1 MPECFFLY
9 YEEIDWSMM
18 FTRAGYEIWYDPSC
32 TVYHKESQTT
42 GQNSPLRTYYIT
54 RNRLLL
60 VKRNYKGINK
70 YLSYIYLIYIVAT
83 RDINQIHP
91 PRQIRSSQNLSAKE
105 LSTINYKL
113 SINDMDFWIIL
124 YIIDWILFI
133 PVAGTVLYLGIFSVA
148 SLFTRDSVQNTAKIQ
163 NRFAIIIP
171 SHKQDNVIEQTVVS
185 ILSQD
190 YPQRMFDVV
199 VVSDHQSE
207 ITNMRLAQYPITLL
221 TPDFVESTKAKS
233 LQYAILKLPEFKIY
247 DIALVLDA
255 DNIVEQ
261 DFLTKVND
269 AFETA
274 ATKAIQMHRI
284 SRNRDTAAAR
294 MGSIFEEINNN
305 IFSFSFI
312 FTPGIPGGYLFCRVC
327 WGSVCGLTDR
337 GTLGALSLPK
347 LPGGQAVFVRWGRLW
362 QGTSRSLLLSWPP
375 SWGYRLSA
383 LGCLIPAALFWGKTF
398 LEKGSSPRPP
408 FQRLLPW
415 VRS

>member
-1 MPECFFLY
+1 
-9 YEEIDWSMM
+9 
-18 FTRAGYEIWYDPSC
+18 
-32 TVYHKESQTT
+32 
-42 GQNSPLRTYYIT
+42 
-54 RNRLLL
+54 
-60 VKRNYKGINK
+60 
-70 YLSYIYLIYIVAT
+70 
-83 RDINQIHP
+83 
-91 PRQIRSSQNLSAKE
+91 
-105 LSTINYKL
+105 
-113 SINDMDFWIIL
+113 MDFWIIL

-148 SLFTRDSVQNTAKIQ
+148 SLFTRDTIQDKAKTQ

-171 SHKQDNVIEQTVVS
+171 SYKQDSVIEQAVVS

-190 YPQRMFDVV
+190 YPQRLFDVV

-221 TPDFVESTKAKS
+221 TPDFAESTKAKS

-247 DIALVLDA
+247 DIALILDA

-305 IFSFSFI
+305 IFRKGHINMGISAALAGSGTAYDFTWFKTNVMKAKTAGEDKELEALLLKQGYFI
-312 FTPGIPGGYLFCRVC
+312 DYFDNILLYGEKKRTTSKMNEQHGR
-327 WGSVCGLTDR
+327 W
-337 GTLGALSLPK
+337 TLQQFQNLLK
-347 LPGGQAVFVRWGRLW
+347 NIRYLPGAIFRKQYDWADKLIQWMLMPRTSMIGIMMFMSILLPFIYLTLALKWWIISSAVLFFF
-362 QGTSRSLLLSWPP
+362 
-375 SWGYRLSA
+375 A
-383 LGCLIPAALFWGKTF
+383 LATPDYLVDEMWDRTF
-398 LEKGSSPRPP
+398 LRSPFVTLWGIISTKFLNKKKRTN
-408 FQRLLPW
+408 
-415 VRS
+415 

>member
-1 MPECFFLY
+1 
-9 YEEIDWSMM
+9 
-18 FTRAGYEIWYDPSC
+18 
-32 TVYHKESQTT
+32 
-42 GQNSPLRTYYIT
+42 
-54 RNRLLL
+54 
-60 VKRNYKGINK
+60 
-70 YLSYIYLIYIVAT
+70 
-83 RDINQIHP
+83 
-91 PRQIRSSQNLSAKE
+91 
-105 LSTINYKL
+105 
-113 SINDMDFWIIL
+113 MDFWILL

-148 SLFTRDSVQNTAKIQ
+148 SLFSKNTVQDKAKSQ

-171 SHKQDNVIEQTVVS
+171 SHKQDSVIEQAVVS

-190 YPQRMFDVV
+190 YPQRLFDVV

-221 TPDFVESTKAKS
+221 TPDFAESTKAKS

-247 DIALVLDA
+247 DIAIVLDA

-305 IFSFSFI
+305 IFRKGHINMGISAALAGSGTAYDFTWFKTNVMKAKTAGEDKELEALLLKQGYFI
-312 FTPGIPGGYLFCRVC
+312 DYFDNILLYGEKKRTTSKMNEQHGR
-327 WGSVCGLTDR
+327 W
-337 GTLGALSLPK
+337 TLQQFQNLLK
-347 LPGGQAVFVRWGRLW
+347 NIRYLPGAFIRKQYDWADKLIQWMLMPRTSMIGIMMFMSVLLPFIYLTLAVKWWIV
-362 QGTSRSLLLSWPP
+362 S
-375 SWGYRLSA
+375 SA
-383 LGCLIPAALFWGKTF
+383 VLFFFALATPDYLVDEMWDRTF
-398 LEKGSSPRPP
+398 LRSP
-408 FQRLLPW
+408 FVTLW
-415 VRS
+415 GIISTKFFNKKKETN

>member
-1 MPECFFLY
+1 
-9 YEEIDWSMM
+9 
-18 FTRAGYEIWYDPSC
+18 
-32 TVYHKESQTT
+32 
-42 GQNSPLRTYYIT
+42 
-54 RNRLLL
+54 
-60 VKRNYKGINK
+60 
-70 YLSYIYLIYIVAT
+70 
-83 RDINQIHP
+83 
-91 PRQIRSSQNLSAKE
+91 
-105 LSTINYKL
+105 
-113 SINDMDFWIIL
+113 MDFWILL

-148 SLFTRDSVQNTAKIQ
+148 SLFTRDTIQNKAKIQ

-171 SHKQDNVIEQTVVS
+171 SHKQDKVIEQAVVS

-190 YPQRMFDVV
+190 YPQRLFDVV

-221 TPDFVESTKAKS
+221 TPDFAESTKAKS

-247 DIALVLDA
+247 DIALILDA

-305 IFSFSFI
+305 IFRKGHINLGISAALAGSGTAYDFTWFKTNVMKAKTAGEDKELEALLLKQGYFI
-312 FTPGIPGGYLFCRVC
+312 DYFDNILLYGEKKRTTSTMNEQHGR
-327 WGSVCGLTDR
+327 W
-337 GTLGALSLPK
+337 TLQQFQNLLK
-347 LPGGQAVFVRWGRLW
+347 NIRYLPGAFLRKQYDWADKLIQWMLMPRTSMIGIMMLMSIILPFIYLTLALKWWIISSAVLFFF
-362 QGTSRSLLLSWPP
+362 
-375 SWGYRLSA
+375 A
-383 LGCLIPAALFWGKTF
+383 LATPDYLVDEMWDRTF
-398 LEKGSSPRPP
+398 LRSP
-408 FQRLLPW
+408 FVTLWGIISTKFLNKNKKNQLNKQ
-415 VRS
+415 

>member
-1 MPECFFLY
+1 
-9 YEEIDWSMM
+9 
-18 FTRAGYEIWYDPSC
+18 
-32 TVYHKESQTT
+32 
-42 GQNSPLRTYYIT
+42 
-54 RNRLLL
+54 
-60 VKRNYKGINK
+60 
-70 YLSYIYLIYIVAT
+70 
-83 RDINQIHP
+83 
-91 PRQIRSSQNLSAKE
+91 
-105 LSTINYKL
+105 
-113 SINDMDFWIIL
+113 MDFWIIL

-148 SLFTRDSVQNTAKIQ
+148 SLFNRDTIQDKAKTQ

-171 SHKQDNVIEQTVVS
+171 SYKQDSVIEQAVVS

-190 YPQRMFDVV
+190 YPQRLFDVV

-221 TPDFVESTKAKS
+221 TPDFAESTKAKS

-247 DIALVLDA
+247 DIALILDA

-305 IFSFSFI
+305 IFRKGHINMGISAALAGSGTAYDFTWFKANVMKAKTAGEDKELEALLLKQGYFI
-312 FTPGIPGGYLFCRVC
+312 DYFDNILLYGEKKRTTSKMNEQHGR
-327 WGSVCGLTDR
+327 W
-337 GTLGALSLPK
+337 TLQQFQNLLK
-347 LPGGQAVFVRWGRLW
+347 NIRYLPGAFLRKQYDWADKLIQWMLMPRTSMIGIMMFMSILLPFIYLTLAVKWWIVSSTVLFFF
-362 QGTSRSLLLSWPP
+362 
-375 SWGYRLSA
+375 A
-383 LGCLIPAALFWGKTF
+383 LATPDYLVDEMWDRTF
-398 LEKGSSPRPP
+398 LRSP
-408 FQRLLPW
+408 FVTLW
-415 VRS
+415 GIISTKFISKKKETN